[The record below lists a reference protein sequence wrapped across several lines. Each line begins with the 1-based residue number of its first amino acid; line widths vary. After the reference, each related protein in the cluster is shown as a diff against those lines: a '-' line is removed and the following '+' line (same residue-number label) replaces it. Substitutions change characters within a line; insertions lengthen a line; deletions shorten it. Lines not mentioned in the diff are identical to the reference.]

1 MARFEWQ
8 LAMRV
13 TASAYKRQI
22 GVIATPDLGTGKN
35 KQVLQLNIQKHDQQS
50 MHQTAATNF
59 ANGASK

>member
-1 MARFEWQ
+1 
-8 LAMRV
+8 MRV

-35 KQVLQLNIQKHDQQS
+35 KQVLQLNIQTHDQQS